1 MVATPITI
9 DNVVSVGTAEK
20 RLSTNGGSPGTDGIA
35 VAANEAIT
43 ISCVVPS
50 HPTDTLYAKI
60 YRSAQVSGITEWFLW
75 KTVPIAAG
83 NSDPVPLV
91 SALGGGPYDI
101 GFYASGST
109 DNPTV
114 TITAKKEAVN

>member
-1 MVATPITI
+1 MAATPITI
-9 DNVVSVGTAEK
+9 DNVASVGTAEK
-20 RLSTNGGSPGTDGIA
+20 KISSETNPGSDGIA
-35 VAANEAIT
+35 VAANEAVT
-43 ISCVVPS
+43 ISCAVS
-50 HPTDTLYAKI
+50 AHATDTIYAKI
-60 YRSAQVSGITEWFLW
+60 YRSAQISGVTKWFLW

-83 NSDPVPLV
+83 NSDEVPLV